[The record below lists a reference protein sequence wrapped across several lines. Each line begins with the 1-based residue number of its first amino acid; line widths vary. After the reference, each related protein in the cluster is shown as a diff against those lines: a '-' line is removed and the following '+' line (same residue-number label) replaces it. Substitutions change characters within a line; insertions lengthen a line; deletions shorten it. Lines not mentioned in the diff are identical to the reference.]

1 MITDKFIH
9 SRSKNDATY
18 KMGSDLFNQ
27 GCVTRTNFEMQE
39 FDTQDILKQPS
50 ASNHPNP
57 ARPVN
62 SINSHNSRTPGT
74 NRNSTK
80 SSDGDQMKYRCIFQ
94 VDDGTKNTV
103 TILAD
108 EKGDD
113 ISYSCSCSSFWA
125 TWGACKHII
134 AALKYISPQ
143 WESNTKDAF
152 VQSQSDDSKK
162 FFGSIQPI
170 LSEGMMDREGRISVH
185 ITPSL
190 QCTKEADGN
199 ILIELDL
206 TVGIDKQ
213 YLVKDLRQFLTQL
226 EDSFIAGAKNTIEFS
241 KLFVFD
247 PGKMTFDYKSKQLI
261 QLLRSYLIDE
271 NRLLSSKEHQ
281 KKAVVRTSLF
291 DGRSFK
297 IGNAGLASF
306 YDIFQDEEIEIRYNQ
321 NKPAKILFSTR
332 EFPTLNDDP
341 ENGFGFFIQKY
352 WKNHVQFQVKNELA
366 YPLSIDYRYLLYRN
380 TLYRINSRTAVLLQ
394 PLLAKFIETD
404 NKPMII
410 AENDLQ
416 NFYTDIILPLKKRIG
431 VYIDPSLQQN
441 IEIIPLQGT
450 IKINQDKNTLFVEA
464 EFKYTQTDMGKT
476 GVFDRSNEN
485 RIFQILEKFGFSQV
499 GGNDQQLF
507 SCSKEDQIYSFLT
520 IGVKNLQEFCT
531 IFYSESFK
539 PMKRINASMMPQISF
554 GLDGDLFEVSF
565 EYRTL
570 SFSDIQECLKS
581 YKLKKNY
588 YRLKTGEFLDLESKE
603 FCEFSE
609 LIGGLGIKDKDIGE
623 KPVILPLYRS
633 MYLDQTISSFDSLQ
647 ITKKESFVKLL
658 NEMKEN
664 ESSQTGVIPPSLDTI
679 LREYQKQGI
688 IWLNRLHRFHF
699 GGILA
704 DDMGLGKTLQ
714 VLAFIV
720 AEKEKSHMPSL
731 VVAPTSLVFNWEA
744 EVQKFA
750 PDIKTLLIHGGVAAR
765 DEKLLHISEAD
776 LVITSYALLRRDI
789 AKYEDIQ
796 FRACIIDE
804 AQNIKNPKTINS
816 KSVKQVHAQTY
827 FALTGTPI
835 ENSLSELW
843 SIFDFLMPGY
853 LFSHS
858 KFQEQFEIPIFK
870 DKDADAIAQL
880 KRLVSPFI
888 LRRMKKDVLKELPEK
903 INSVLYNE
911 MTTEQAKLYASYI
924 LTAKS
929 EFAKLVEDS
938 SYLPKNRFAILS
950 LLTRLRQICC
960 HPAMFL
966 SDYNGESGKL
976 EQALELIQEA
986 LSGQH
991 RILIFSQF
999 TSMLDK
1005 LKDKLNNMSLDYFY
1019 LDGKTPVKDRKNI
1032 IDSFQAGER
1041 SLFLISLKAGG
1052 TGLNLTGADMVIHLD
1067 PWWNPAVEDQ
1077 ATDRVYRIGQMNR
1090 VQVFKLITKDTI
1102 EEKIY
1107 ALQEKKNAFVKEMIQ
1122 FDDESPIFSLN
1133 QDELLS
1139 LFDMT

>member
-1 MITDKFIH
+1 
-9 SRSKNDATY
+9 
-18 KMGSDLFNQ
+18 MGTGLFNQ
-27 GCVTRTNFEMQE
+27 GNVLQINFEMQD
-39 FDTQDILKQPS
+39 FDSTDKTKQP
-50 ASNHPNP
+50 ASSHQ
-57 ARPVN
+57 AKSIRPVN
-62 SINSHNSRTPGT
+62 SINSHNNHASGT
-74 NRNSTK
+74 NRSSTK
-80 SSDGDQMKYRCIFQ
+80 TSDGDQMKYRCTFQ
-94 VDDGTKNTV
+94 VDDGIKNTV

-108 EKGDD
+108 DKGDD
-113 ISYSCSCSSFWA
+113 ISYSCSCPSFWA

-134 AALKYISPQ
+134 AALKFISPQ
-143 WESNTKDAF
+143 WEGKTKEAY
-152 VQSQSDDSKK
+152 VQSQSDESNG
-162 FFGSIQPI
+162 FFEKIQPI
-170 LSEGMMDREGRISVH
+170 LSEGMIDREGRISVH

-190 QCTKEADGN
+190 QCIREPDGN
-199 ILIELDL
+199 IRIEMDL

-213 YLVKDLRQFLTQL
+213 YLVKDIRQFLTQL
-226 EDSFIAGAKNTIEFS
+226 EDSMDARTKNTIEFS
-241 KLFVFD
+241 KLFIFNPD
-247 PGKMTFDYKSKQLI
+247 KMTFDYKSKQLI
-261 QLLRSYLIDE
+261 QLLRRYLIDE
-271 NRLLSSKEHQ
+271 NRMLMSIENQ
-281 KKAVVRTSLF
+281 KQAGLKTSLF
-291 DGRSFK
+291 EGRSFK
-297 IGNAGLASF
+297 MGNAGFASF
-306 YDIFQDEEIEIRYNQ
+306 FDIFQDEEIEIKYDQ
-321 NKPAKILFSTR
+321 EKPAKILFNTKG
-332 EFPTLNDDP
+332 FPTLNDDP
-341 ENGFGFFIQKY
+341 ENGFGFYLQKY
-352 WKNHVQFQVKNELA
+352 WRNHIQFQVKNDIA

-380 TLYRINSRTAVLLQ
+380 NLYSINSRTASLLQ
-394 PLLAKFIETD
+394 PLLAHFIDTG
-404 NKPMII
+404 NKPLIV
-410 AENDLQ
+410 AETELQ
-416 NFYTDIILPLKKRIG
+416 NFYTNIILPLKKRIG
-431 VYIDPSLQQN
+431 VYIDPALQKN
-441 IEIIPLQGT
+441 IEIIPLQST
-450 IKINQDKNTLFVEA
+450 IRINQEKTTLFLEVE
-464 EFKYTQTDMGKT
+464 FRYLQIDMEKT
-476 GVFDRSNEN
+476 GVFDRNNEN
-485 RIFQILEKFGFSQV
+485 RIFQILEKFGFTQV
-499 GGNDQQLF
+499 GSNDRQLF
-507 SCSKEDQIYSFLT
+507 SCGMEDHIYQFLT
-520 IGVKNLQEFCT
+520 LGIKNLQE
-531 IFYSESFK
+531 YSNILYSDSFK

-565 EYRTL
+565 EYKYL
-570 SFSDIQECLKS
+570 SFSDIQECLKG
-581 YKLKKNY
+581 YKLKKKY
-588 YRLKTGEFLDLESKE
+588 YRLKNGEFLDLESRE

-609 LIGGLGIKDKDIGE
+609 LVNGLGIKDKDINE
-623 KPVILPLYRS
+623 KPVILPLFRS

-647 ITKKESFVKLL
+647 ITKKESFIRLL
-658 NEMKEN
+658 NKMKE
-664 ESSQTGVIPPSLDTI
+664 SGLSHKGVIPESLESI

-720 AEKEKSHMPSL
+720 SEKEKGQMPSL
-731 VVAPTSLVFNWEA
+731 VVAPTSLVYNWEA
-744 EVQKFA
+744 EVQKFS

-765 DEKLLHISEAD
+765 DEKLLHIKEVD

-789 AKYEDIQ
+789 SKYEDIQ
-796 FRACIIDE
+796 FRTCIIDE

-870 DKDADAIAQL
+870 DKETEAILQL

-911 MTTEQAKLYASYI
+911 MTSEQAKIYASYI
-924 LTAKS
+924 LTAKA
-929 EFAKLVEDS
+929 EFAKLVGDS
-938 SYLPKNRFAILS
+938 TILPKNRFAILS

-960 HPAMFL
+960 HPALFL

-976 EQALELIQEA
+976 EQAMELIQEA
-986 LSGQH
+986 ISGQH

-999 TSMLDK
+999 TSMLEK
-1005 LKDKLNNMSLDYFY
+1005 LKEKLNNISLDYFY
-1019 LDGKTPVKDRKNI
+1019 FDGKTPVKERKNI
-1032 IDSFQAGER
+1032 VDSFQAGER

-1107 ALQEKKNAFVKEMIQ
+1107 ALQEKKNAFVKEMIR
-1122 FDDESPIFSLN
+1122 FDEESPIFSLN

-1139 LFDMT
+1139 LFDDFG